1 VTEADFQT
9 CDAAADD
16 VSESA
21 AVVTRGDPP
30 VSSEVAVTGSDGV
43 AAAVGAKA
51 IAFSFAAAAGISRV
65 RGVIQVGGTVNR
77 ASRNNGDS
85 AGNNGDSASSRSVLL
100 DPSDTPFP
108 NNADAGISQ
117 EVLMARF
124 AAFLQEEV
132 HHLTSA
138 VFDGAPVVDGG
149 RVAWGQLGADDGES
163 SSRAAAVTPEKKSK

>member
-1 VTEADFQT
+1 MLL
-9 CDAAADD
+9 
-16 VSESA
+16 
-21 AVVTRGDPP
+21 
-30 VSSEVAVTGSDGV
+30 
-43 AAAVGAKA
+43 
-51 IAFSFAAAAGISRV
+51 
-65 RGVIQVGGTVNR
+65 
-77 ASRNNGDS
+77 ASRNNGDL
-85 AGNNGDSASSRSVLL
+85 AENHNGDSASRSVLF

-138 VFDGAPVVDGG
+138 VFDGGAPVVDGG
-149 RVAWGQLGADDGES
+149 RADCGQVGADDGE

>member
-1 VTEADFQT
+1 L
-9 CDAAADD
+9 
-16 VSESA
+16 
-21 AVVTRGDPP
+21 
-30 VSSEVAVTGSDGV
+30 
-43 AAAVGAKA
+43 
-51 IAFSFAAAAGISRV
+51 AG
-65 RGVIQVGGTVNR
+65 NH
-77 ASRNNGDS
+77 NGDS
-85 AGNNGDSASSRSVLL
+85 ASRSVLL

-149 RVAWGQLGADDGES
+149 RAACGQLCADDGE